1 MTKLELA
8 HLLGIDKF
16 DVIYSGNQTEI
27 ETDIPDAHG
36 LYLNFTGYRTSILNA
51 IQWEQVET
59 QGKTKDAKIL
69 QQDMAAIVIKFAH
82 KALGKAR
89 LLKDEDLIKLMDHE
103 VTHIT
108 ETSKENAL
116 ALSRSLVKGMVDN
129 DTIFNNITPANITAM
144 NAAIAAFDAVKSDTS
159 TTIDKRKIEG
169 TQELRKLIKSA
180 YETMQIIFDFVYG
193 EYIDTNKTLVDEM
206 EASMAIH
213 IEGVRH
219 TGISATC
226 LGPVPGNNN
235 QIGNL
240 EGVLLN
246 IVELNRTATSNINGH
261 ASIIKLKPGT
271 YHVEFSKTSYKTQT
285 MVIYFKRGR
294 TVEIDLTMEL
304 E

>member
-1 MTKLELA
+1 MTKSELA

-16 DVIYSGNQTEI
+16 NVVYLDYQTVIEAI
-27 ETDIPDAHG
+27 LEVPG
-36 LYLNFTGYRTSILNA
+36 LYAQLIAKRAA
-51 IQWEQVET
+51 IGTAIHWSDVET
-59 QGKTKDAKIL
+59 QGKTKDAKIA
-69 QQDMAAIVIKFAH
+69 QDNMAAIIIKFAH
-82 KALGKAR
+82 KGVAKAR
-89 LLKDEDLIKLMDHE
+89 MASNEDLITLMDHE
-103 VTHIT
+103 LTHIT
-108 ETSKENAL
+108 NTTKEKAI
-116 ALSRSLVKGMVDN
+116 SLCRDIVQGFVDYPS
-129 DTIFNNITPANITAM
+129 IFNNITPANIIAM
-144 NAAIAAFDAVKSDTS
+144 NAAIAAYNAVKTDTPV
-159 TTIDKRKIEG
+159 TIDKRKIEG
-169 TQELRKLIKSA
+169 TQALRKLIKES
-180 YETMQIIFDFVYG
+180 YEIMQIIYDFVYG
-193 EYIDTNKTLVDEM
+193 EYIDTNKTLVDELA
-206 EASMAIH
+206 ASMTIE